1 MKFFKIAT
9 LLILAGVLSSC
20 WIEAAEDM
28 PNGPGEPDP
37 VPYENVTNSNLPT
50 GSLSGNSMNALS
62 ADLDNDGDLD
72 LVIAIEFG
80 PNRLLINN
88 GAGVF
93 SDQSANKLPGFNFN
107 SNDIAIAKF
116 NSDNLFDIFFANA
129 ANRTTQQTNEFYL
142 NQPGF
147 VFLDR
152 RDLITDPVLGISN
165 ATVARDLDNDQDI
178 DLLIGNNGQ
187 NRILLNNG
195 NARFIN
201 DDSRIPQRLDLTQDL
216 EVGDLTGNGFPD
228 IVVANE
234 NDDNRILI
242 NSGSGF
248 YFDQTGERLPVI
260 GGIEE
265 TREVE
270 LADIDG
276 DGDLDIYFSNV
287 QLFESGANPQDRLL
301 VNNGRGVFTDVTSS
315 QLPQKTTNTFDTDF
329 LDIDGDGDLDILTG
343 NFNGGV
349 RVFLND
355 GTGNFT
361 DNTENW
367 LPENFNPRAVDFEIA
382 DYNGDQ
388 LPDIYIAVFDG
399 SDVLLIRNNQQ

>member
-1 MKFFKIAT
+1 M
-9 LLILAGVLSSC
+9 
-20 WIEAAEDM
+20 
-28 PNGPGEPDP
+28 
-37 VPYENVTNSNLPT
+37 
-50 GSLSGNSMNALS
+50 
-62 ADLDNDGDLD
+62 DNDGDLD
-72 LVIAIEFG
+72 LAVAIEFG

-88 GAGVF
+88 GSGVF
-93 SDQSANKLPGFNFN
+93 TDQSAERLPGFNFN
-107 SNDIAIAKF
+107 SHDIAIADF
-116 NSDNLFDIFFANA
+116 NRDGRFDIFFANA

-142 NQPGF
+142 NQPGN

-152 RDLITDPVLGISN
+152 LDLIPVLGISN

-178 DLLIGNNGQ
+178 DLLVGNSGQ

-201 DDSRIPQRLDLTQDL
+201 DDSRIPQRVDLTQDL
-216 EVGDLTGNGFPD
+216 EVGDITGDGNPD
-228 IVVANE
+228 IIVANE
-234 NDDNRILI
+234 NDDNRIII
-242 NSGSGF
+242 NSGSGV

-260 GGIEE
+260 GGVEE

-287 QLFESGANPQDRLL
+287 QIFESGANPQDRLL
-301 VNNGRGVFTDVTSS
+301 VNNGQGIFSDVTSS

-343 NFNGGV
+343 NFNGGAQ
-349 RVFLND
+349 VFIND
-355 GTGNFT
+355 GSGTFT
-361 DNTENW
+361 DETENW
-367 LPENFNPRAVDFEIA
+367 LPENFNPRVVDFEIA

-388 LPDIYIAVFDG
+388 LPDIYIAVFNG
-399 SDVLLIRNNQQ
+399 SDILLIRNDRQ